1 MHESNGSSDIVD
13 RLFDPLRVEDFIQDL
28 QLDFDMA
35 KAGRYDDR
43 AKLSAIASATTN
55 PELRNLVRGWMR
67 NGMPNKA
74 GGHTAWRAAKWEDG
88 VEALRICYPN
98 DNLGDRSA
106 DDLSDFVQTQHADP
120 HIRAWLQ
127 LREDV
132 GSPVDMDSTSKLD
145 HEALLRTLADTM
157 HPKCKTHPQETMQSI
172 MRDEMNAGTLRRVRH
187 IIAKCQQTDK
197 ILTGRAKKAQL
208 INAQYWVD
216 NTVPSI

>member
-35 KAGRYDDR
+35 KPGRYDDR

-88 VEALRICYPN
+88 VEALRICYP
-98 DNLGDRSA
+98 
-106 DDLSDFVQTQHADP
+106 
-120 HIRAWLQ
+120 
-127 LREDV
+127 
-132 GSPVDMDSTSKLD
+132 K
-145 HEALLRTLADTM
+145 
-157 HPKCKTHPQETMQSI
+157 
-172 MRDEMNAGTLRRVRH
+172 
-187 IIAKCQQTDK
+187 
-197 ILTGRAKKAQL
+197 
-208 INAQYWVD
+208 
-216 NTVPSI
+216 